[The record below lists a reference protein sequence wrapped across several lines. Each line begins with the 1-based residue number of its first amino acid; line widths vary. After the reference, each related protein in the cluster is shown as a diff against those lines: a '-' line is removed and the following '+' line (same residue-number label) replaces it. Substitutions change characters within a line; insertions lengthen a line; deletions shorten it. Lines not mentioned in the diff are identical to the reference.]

1 MKKIF
6 LLALASALCLGIMAA
21 PQKNKDK
28 QTHREKD
35 ETKYMTSY
43 DNGTSKANMKNDVDS
58 LWYAIGMAQ
67 SQGLKDYLVTR
78 MGVDIT
84 YLNEFIKGLN
94 DGANAGDDKK
104 KQAYYTGLQIGQQV
118 STQMIGGLQH
128 EIYGEDST
136 QHVSQSNFIAGFVAG
151 TLEDTTYMT
160 MEAANL
166 YAQTN
171 MKAIK
176 ARQMLAQY
184 NDNKKAGEEFMA
196 KVTKKEGIK
205 QIGESGIY
213 YEVLTEGNGQIPA
226 DTSFVQVK
234 YEGTLIDGTVFDS
247 NMNHEKPMTLRCD
260 QVISGW
266 NVALTHMPAGSKWK
280 VYIPQEMAYGE
291 HEAGGKI
298 KPFSALIFVIELVSV
313 GK

>member
-1 MKKIF
+1 MKKISVIAAAF
-6 LLALASALCLGIMAA
+6 MALVMGSC
-21 PQKNKDK
+21 
-28 QTHREKD
+28 
-35 ETKYMTSY
+35 S
-43 DNGTSKANMKNDVDS
+43 NGTPKAELKSDVDS
-58 LWYAIGMAQ
+58 LCYAIGMAQ
-67 SQGLKDYLVTR
+67 SQGLKDYLVMR
-78 MGVDIT
+78 MGVDTT

-94 DGANAGDDKK
+94 DGANAGSDKK
-104 KQAYYTGLQIGQQV
+104 QQAYYAGLQIGQQV
-118 STQMIGGLQH
+118 STQMIWGLQH

-196 KVTKKEGIK
+196 KVAKKEGIK
-205 QIGESGIY
+205 QIGESGIDS
-213 YEVLTEGNGQIPA
+213 EVLTEGNGQIPA

-234 YEGTLIDGTVFDS
+234 YEGTLIDGTVFDG
-247 NMNHEKPMTLRCD
+247 NMDQEKPMTFRCN
-260 QVISGW
+260 QVIPGW
-266 NVALTHMPAGSKWK
+266 TMALTHMPAGSKWK

-291 HEAGGKI
+291 REAGDKI
-298 KPFSALIFVIELVSV
+298 KPFSTLVFVIDLVSV